1 MGSQY
6 KDATISII
14 RLQTGGPPSL
24 SFFLLPGQN
33 LQNSLERGGGQLEG
47 RGDKRQGVVVVE
59 HYRTGGVSKQRQPS
73 KTGLYC
79 M

>member
-14 RLQTGGPPSL
+14 RLQAGGPRL
-24 SFFLLPGQN
+24 AFLLPGQN
-33 LQNSLERGGGQLEG
+33 LQNSLERGGGQVEG
-47 RGDKRQGVVVVE
+47 RGDKRQGVVVVG
-59 HYRTGGVSKQRQPS
+59 HYRTGGVSKQKQPS

>member
-24 SFFLLPGQN
+24 SFFFIARAELAKFL
-33 LQNSLERGGGQLEG
+33 RKGGGQLEG
-47 RGDKRQGVVVVE
+47 KSDKRQGVVVVG
-59 HYRTGGVSKQRQPS
+59 HFRTGGVSKQKQPS